1 MTLTENTPPMILSV
15 KLMHDCI
22 LEVLIFCKQV
32 VPTWASAMDIQ
43 IPYNVERMLLAVT
56 DVDIEAVSAVM
67 NEFDKHLKVKVPDQ
81 MMDKIRQL
89 VVDTEAVDRKQV
101 HSVFSSYLLI
111 KRIPSRIMGWLVNF
125 NPK

>member
-22 LEVLIFCKQV
+22 LEVLIFGKQV

-89 VVDTEAVDRKQV
+89 VVDTEAVDRMQV
-101 HSVFSSYLLI
+101 
-111 KRIPSRIMGWLVNF
+111 PNF
-125 NPK
+125 PP

>member
-1 MTLTENTPPMILSV
+1 
-15 KLMHDCI
+15 
-22 LEVLIFCKQV
+22 
-32 VPTWASAMDIQ
+32 MDIQ

-101 HSVFSSYLLI
+101 PNFPPQFTCSTVF
-111 KRIPSRIMGWLVNF
+111 
-125 NPK
+125 